1 MSEHLE
7 RLARRVASD
16 PFFLASVLV
25 RYAASEELDD
35 SALAAKLGCPMPI
48 LTRLRLCRV
57 PRPEAPF
64 FWQDVE
70 LIAAH
75 FALDLL
81 TLADVVRRGQALL
94 TLQQAARKRPDDAKG
109 VFLAARDGVAEP
121 DDPPKGDGL

>member
-16 PFFLASVLV
+16 PFFLASALT
-25 RYAASEELDD
+25 RYAEREELDD
-35 SALAAKLGCPMPI
+35 AALAAMLGCTMPI

-70 LIAAH
+70 RIAGR
-75 FALDLL
+75 FALDPL
-81 TLADVVRRGQALL
+81 TLAEIVRRGQALL
-94 TLQQAARKRPDDAKG
+94 TLQQAAGKRLDEAKG
-109 VFLAARDGVAEP
+109 FFLAARDGVA
-121 DDPPKGDGL
+121 DPADPAKGDGP